1 MNKPEV
7 NTRWLRVSEKINAL
21 DYLEKVY
28 FYIQQTETNVIA
40 WKWVVLALHSALYG
54 FAICA
59 IQGSNPDRV
68 TYKTKKGVE
77 KLIRFDEA
85 LKRCQNPQWMMQYLY
100 SKCLHLSKNQATS
113 IRYLKNVLRDSFQ
126 HFVPRG
132 WSIEI
137 HGIPQMVI
145 DCLDV
150 IRFLAIESG
159 NCFFKASLQK
169 KIKSLV
175 YQSKR
180 ILKKSELYKEVI
192 LAQNNTS

>member
-1 MNKPEV
+1 MNKPEI
-7 NTRWLRVSEKINAL
+7 NAKWLRLSEETNAL

-28 FYIQQTETNVIA
+28 FYIQQTEKNTIA

-59 IQGSNPDRV
+59 IQGTNPDRV

-77 KLIRFDEA
+77 KLIGFDEA
-85 LKRCQNPQWMMQYLY
+85 LKRCQNPQWMLQYLH
-100 SKCLHLSKNQATS
+100 SKCFQLSKEEKAS
-113 IRYLKNVLRDSFQ
+113 IKFLKNILRDSFQ
-126 HFVPRG
+126 HFIPRG
-132 WSIEI
+132 WLIEI
-137 HGIPQMVI
+137 HGMPQMVI
-145 DCLDV
+145 DCLNV

-159 NCFFKASLQK
+159 NCFYKASLQK

-180 ILKKSELYKEVI
+180 ILKKSELYKEAI

>member
-1 MNKPEV
+1 MNKPEI
-7 NTRWLRVSEKINAL
+7 NARWLRLSEEINAL

-59 IQGSNPDRV
+59 IQGTNPDRV
-68 TYKTKKGVE
+68 IYKTKKGAE
-77 KLIRFDEA
+77 RLIGFNEA
-85 LKRCQNPQWMMQYLY
+85 LKRCQNPQWMIQYLH
-100 SKCLHLSKNQATS
+100 SKCLQLSKEQEAS
-113 IRYLKNVLRDSFQ
+113 IKFLKNILRDSFQ

-132 WSIEI
+132 WLIEI
-137 HGIPQMVI
+137 HGMPQMVI

-159 NCFFKASLQK
+159 NCFYKASLEK
-169 KIKSLV
+169 NVKSLV

-180 ILKKSELYKEVI
+180 ILKKSELYKEAI
-192 LAQNNTS
+192 LAQNES